1 MPQLMTPAP
10 DIDRAAASAEP
21 EDDEEF
27 ETMIR
32 ELRQDPRRIRK
43 YFPRIAGS
51 PADKLPRSEVP
62 LVLIPRSEAWTDS

>member
-1 MPQLMTPAP
+1 MPQLTIPAP
-10 DIDRAAASAEP
+10 DVDQAPESAEP
-21 EDDEEF
+21 EDEEL

-51 PADKLPRSEVP
+51 PTDKLPRSEVP
-62 LVLIPRSEAWTDS
+62 LVLIPRSEAWADS